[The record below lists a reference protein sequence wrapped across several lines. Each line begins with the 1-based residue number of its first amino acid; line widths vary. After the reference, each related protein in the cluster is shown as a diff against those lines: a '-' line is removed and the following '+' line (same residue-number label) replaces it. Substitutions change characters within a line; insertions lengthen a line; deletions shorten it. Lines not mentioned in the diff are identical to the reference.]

1 MGHPAER
8 KEKREKDDPSWDSN
22 HTPSAIRADIV
33 SRYTRRATGRIIN
46 EKWVLDTVINGK
58 TFTSLQPVKNPIF
71 PFMSLVING
80 SSVYNS
86 QQKVSYLFYERQK
99 GL

>member
-1 MGHPAER
+1 
-8 KEKREKDDPSWDSN
+8 
-22 HTPSAIRADIV
+22 
-33 SRYTRRATGRIIN
+33 
-46 EKWVLDTVINGK
+46 
-58 TFTSLQPVKNPIF
+58 LQPVKNPIF